1 MSIVDAKFTLAWVE
15 RVEVSSQVRMRVASD
30 PYFRL
35 PERIPIAPGTSPFRM
50 KGDSYNAAMLFL
62 NSRVPGG
69 FPAVVAAMP
78 GELQAFF
85 KQSFRSSEWYD
96 VVPNPYMHTI
106 AAKIRGIPFREHI
119 QDNGSWHADHAMR
132 GPLRTLLRVLSHESV
147 ALWLPR
153 ISATFHD
160 FGKCDTKP
168 VDTGK
173 IRGTR
178 TGMPRPLVPWYTV
191 LSSAFC
197 QRALTIGGATTAR
210 MLYGAAEPEGTRG
223 GQDTYSLHFEITWT

>member
-1 MSIVDAKFTLAWVE
+1 
-15 RVEVSSQVRMRVASD
+15 MRVASD

-35 PERIPIAPGTSPFRM
+35 PDRIPIAPGTSPFRM

-69 FPAVVAAMP
+69 FPAVVAQMSP
-78 GELQAFF
+78 ELQAFF
-85 KQSFRSSEWYD
+85 KQSFRPSDWYD

-106 AAKIRGIPFREHI
+106 AAKLRGIAFREHI
-119 QDNGSWHADHAMR
+119 LDNGSWHADHAMR
-132 GPLRTLLRVLSHESV
+132 GPLRALLRVLSHESV

-153 ISATFHD
+153 ISATYHD
-160 FGKCDTKP
+160 FGKCETKP
-168 VDTGK
+168 IGAGK
-173 IRGTR
+173 IRGVR

-197 QRALTIGGATTAR
+197 EKALMLGGAKNPK
-210 MLYGAAEPEGTRG
+210 MLFGNAQPEGTRG
-223 GQDTYSLHFEITWT
+223 GQDIYSLHFEISWA